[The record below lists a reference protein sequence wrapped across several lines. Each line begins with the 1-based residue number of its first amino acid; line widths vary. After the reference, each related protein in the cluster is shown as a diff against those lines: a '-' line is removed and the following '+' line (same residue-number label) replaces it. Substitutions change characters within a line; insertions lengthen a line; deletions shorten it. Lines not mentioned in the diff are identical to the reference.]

1 MTVNEKLVEMF
12 GEDAPA
18 RVAGEK
24 WAREMEVEKVRLMS
38 NEGTGR
44 LQVVCSGEVLM
55 AFYLTEA
62 VRKVSR
68 LVVFLC
74 FDDSEGKVWDV
85 RKSQGIPPAERG
97 WSRPSPFLKLCV
109 SG

>member
-12 GEDAPA
+12 GEGAPA
-18 RVAGEK
+18 RVVGDD

-38 NEGTGR
+38 NEGTGF
-44 LQVVCSGEVLM
+44 LQVSCSGEVLM

-62 VRKVSR
+62 VRKVSK

-74 FDDSEGKVWDV
+74 YDDSDGRVWDV
-85 RKSQGIPPAERG
+85 RKAQGVPPAERG
-97 WSRPSPFLKLCV
+97 WSRPHPRLKLCV

>member
-18 RVAGEK
+18 RVVGSE
-24 WAREMEVEKVRLMS
+24 WARGMEVERAKLMS
-38 NEGTGR
+38 SEGTGF
-44 LQVVCSGEVLM
+44 LQVTCSGQVLM
-55 AFYLTEA
+55 AFILTEA
-62 VRKVSR
+62 VRKVSK

-74 FDDSEGKVWDV
+74 FDDSDGQRWDV
-85 RKSQGIPPAERG
+85 QKSQGVPPAERG
-97 WSRPSPFLKLCV
+97 WSRPHPRLTLNV